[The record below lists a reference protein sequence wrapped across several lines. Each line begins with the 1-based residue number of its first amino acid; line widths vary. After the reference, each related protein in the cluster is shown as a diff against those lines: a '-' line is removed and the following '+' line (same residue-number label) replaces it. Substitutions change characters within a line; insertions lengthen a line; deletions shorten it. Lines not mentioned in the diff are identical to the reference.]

1 MRITESQLRRIIRKT
16 ITESGH
22 FRGEVSW
29 EEEARDYIETESHQ
43 GRARKTCTEEILV
56 SKFGPDII
64 NWIKYTDDIH
74 RTGSPD
80 LGYWYEWEE

>member
-1 MRITESQLRRIIRKT
+1 MRITESKLRRIIRKT
-16 ITESGH
+16 ITESGY

-43 GRARKTCTEEILV
+43 GRARETCTEEILV
-56 SKFGPDII
+56 GMFGPDII
-64 NWIKYTDDIH
+64 DWIESTDDIY